1 MAEKMLALPLEFK
14 VDMRGSLMEQPQ
26 RGKLM
31 RGDKNAT
38 RVDVMLYDGEE
49 EYGAEGLSVTGKF
62 TRADNVDIQLAGE
75 TSGNRASVLLDEHCY
90 AVSGRYELRVR
101 LTQGDVTR
109 TILYI
114 SGQVENDGEGGI
126 LDVENVIP
134 SIDDIVAQYA
144 EMKRV
149 TQETQAARD
158 EAIRAAQQASFEIL
172 DRYDTYEQMTAAHPT
187 GGAGIAYAV
196 GSEND
201 NVVYIWGMDSL
212 AWVSIG
218 KIMGPKGVQGEEGP
232 EGFSP
237 IVEVT
242 EIENGH
248 RVKITYK
255 GGEHI
260 FDVMN
265 GKDGAQ
271 YDQNLNRAD
280 DVTFASVTA
289 DVVYGAVFME

>member
-1 MAEKMLALPLEFK
+1 MAEKMLAQPLEFR
-14 VDMRGSLMEQPQ
+14 VDMRGGLMEQPQ
-26 RGKLM
+26 RAKLM

-38 RVDVMLYDGEE
+38 RVSVMLYDGEK
-49 EYGAEGLSVTGKF
+49 EYEAAGLTVTGKY
-62 TRADNVDIQLAGE
+62 TRSDNVDIQLAGE
-75 TSGNRASVLLDEHCY
+75 ASGNRASVLLDEHCY
-90 AVSGRYELRVR
+90 AVAGRYELRVR

-158 EAIRAAQQASFEIL
+158 EAIRAAMQASFEIL
-172 DRYDTYEQMTAAHPT
+172 DRYDTYAQMTDAHPT
-187 GGAGIAYAV
+187 GEAGMAFAV
-196 GSEND
+196 GSVND
-201 NVVYIWGMDSL
+201 NEVYIWGIDTM

-218 KIMGPKGVQGEEGP
+218 KIMGPQGAQGPEGP

-237 IVEVT
+237 TVEVE
-242 EIENGH
+242 EIEGGH
-248 RVKITYK
+248 RVTITYK
-255 GGEHI
+255 GGQHV
-260 FDVMN
+260 FDVMD

-271 YDQNLNRAD
+271 YDQDLNKAD
-280 DVTFASVTA
+280 AVTFASVTA